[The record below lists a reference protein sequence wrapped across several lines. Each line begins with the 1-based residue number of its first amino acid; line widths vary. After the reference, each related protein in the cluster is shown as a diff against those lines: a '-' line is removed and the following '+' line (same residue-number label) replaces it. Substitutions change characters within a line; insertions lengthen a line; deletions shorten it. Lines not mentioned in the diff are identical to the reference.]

1 MSNHIIYNVTVNID
15 LDIHDEWLEW
25 MRDIHIPD
33 VMKTGHFIDYRLS
46 RIIGE
51 SEGGIS
57 YSIMYMAR
65 DMHSLNEYKK
75 HHASSIQKEHT
86 EKYQGKFAA
95 FRTLLE
101 VIDHG

>member
-15 LDIHDEWLEW
+15 LDVHDEWLEW
-25 MRDIHIPD
+25 MKDIHIPD

-46 RIIGE
+46 KIIGE

-57 YSIMYMAR
+57 YSIMYTAKNIQ
-65 DMHSLNEYKK
+65 SLNEYQEN
-75 HHASSIQKEHT
+75 HAPSLQKEHT
-86 EKYQGKFAA
+86 EQYRGKFAA